1 MAENRVI
8 GFLRRTQSFSSLKS
22 AGFFFYFLAMIAQ
35 TGVTSVTVI
44 AQSLLVYRLT
54 GSAVALGIM
63 ALASSIPI
71 VLLSLIGGAAAERIS
86 KKKLIA
92 TGQFIFIITNLVLA
106 LALTTGFISAEH
118 TGSWWIIVAVSF
130 CQNIVWAIT
139 SSSQQSVIT
148 ELVMR
153 NKFMNALSIHNIGNS
168 AFQIVFSLVGGIMI
182 DTIKFSGTYY
192 VLTGLAA
199 FSFLFLIFMKVNP
212 QVYYSPKKMHNT
224 VEDIKSGLKY
234 VAKSPGILALLIIS
248 MATLFTTIPQIT
260 LMPIFTDKILNVGAT
275 GFGLLTAVANGGALV
290 MSIFLATVRSSN
302 LGIWFLLAC
311 FAWAAALVVFAFSTS
326 WPLVIGIMVI
336 IGFIRTVHQAAS
348 VTLLQQE
355 SESGHLSSVMSV
367 MSVGFGISGVGGF
380 AAGYLA
386 DRVGAQWAVAC
397 FGIAL
402 GLLAFFLILMPG
414 RKKMQHDVP

>member
-22 AGFFFYFLAMIAQ
+22 AGFGFYFLAMIAQ
-35 TGVTSVTVI
+35 TGVTSVTAI

-182 DTIKFSGTYY
+182 DTINFSGTYY

-199 FSFLFLIFMKVNP
+199 FSFFFLIFMKVNP
-212 QVYYSPKKMHNT
+212 QVYYSTKKMHNT
-224 VEDIKSGLKY
+224 IEEIKSGLKY

-311 FAWAAALVVFAFSTS
+311 FAWAAALVVFAFSTT

-397 FGIAL
+397 FGITL

-414 RKKMQHDVP
+414 RKKMQHDVH